1 MQKIQVYLDENRTIV
16 GYSAGELTSTSMEVF
31 QDEPIIDIAKLSGYK
46 IESRTD
52 GRHLIFDEA
61 LFDAVVKENEKTE
74 SIKDAEK
81 KLEALNELNILASA
95 SDEDAYVMRFLYPVW
110 SGESVGYKQNE
121 RVIYQNKFYKVL
133 EDHTSQED
141 WTPDSASSLYVEIS
155 DPNVEYPEWRQPTNA
170 ENAYNNG
177 DKVMY
182 NGKKYVSIIDAN
194 SWSPD
199 AYPAGWKLVEEETEE
214 ESGEESDNGTEENY
228 PEWKQPSGAQDAYS
242 KGDQVSYNGKH
253 YESLIDA
260 NTWAPDAYPAGW
272 KEIE

>member
-1 MQKIQVYLDENRTIV
+1 MQKIQVYLDENRTVV
-16 GYSAGELTSTSMEVF
+16 GYSAGELTSTTMEVF

-46 IESRTD
+46 IESRMD

-110 SGESVGYKQNE
+110 SGESIAYKQNE

-170 ENAYNNG
+170 ENAYKNG

-182 NGKKYVSIIDAN
+182 NGKKYVSLIDAN

-214 ESGEESDNGTEENY
+214 EPGEGTENGTEEDY

>member
-1 MQKIQVYLDENRTIV
+1 MQKIQVYLDENRTVV

-46 IESRTD
+46 IESRMD
-52 GRHLIFDEA
+52 GQHLIFDEA

-110 SGESVGYKQNE
+110 SGESIAYKQNE
-121 RVIYQNKFYKVL
+121 RLIYQNRFYKVL

-170 ENAYNNG
+170 ENAYKNV

-214 ESGEESDNGTEENY
+214 EPGEESDNGTEENY

-260 NTWAPDAYPAGW
+260 NTWTPDAYPDGW

>member
-1 MQKIQVYLDENRTIV
+1 MQKIQVYLDDDRSIV

-61 LFDAVVKENEKTE
+61 LFDTVVKENEKKE

-81 KLEALNELNILASA
+81 KLEALNEFTILASA

-110 SGESVGYKQNE
+110 SGESVEYKQND

-133 EDHTSQED
+133 GDHTSQED
-141 WTPDSASSLYVEIS
+141 WTPDTASALYVEIS

-170 ENAYNNG
+170 ENAYKIG

-182 NGKKYVSIIDAN
+182 NGKKYESLIDAN

-199 AYPAGWKLVEEETEE
+199 AYPAGWQLVEEGTGE
-214 ESGEESDNGTEENY
+214 ESGDGSEIGTEDSY
-228 PEWKQPSGAQDAYS
+228 PEWSQPTGAQDAYS
-242 KGDQVSYNGKH
+242 IGDKVSYNGKH